1 MQVVGTFREVLG
13 EGPVWCEREQAL
25 YWTDIRRKL
34 IRRHRPA
41 TGETVTW
48 ELPEIVGSFALR
60 RGGGLIVAMR
70 SDIVLFDPSTG
81 TMERLAAP
89 DADKPSHRFND
100 GKCDPRGRFVVGSMD
115 DVTREPT
122 GTLWSVSADG
132 SCRALLSNCRIPNGL
147 AWSPDGGRMYFA
159 DTGDGA
165 IRVYDYDLATG
176 AISSERTIAQLDDGA
191 PDGATVDEQGYY
203 WSAVYGGWRLER
215 RAPDGRL
222 DATFDVP
229 VQNPTSCAF
238 GGPKLDRLYV
248 TSASQRLST
257 EELAAQPLAG
267 AVMVLQVGVRGLPS
281 TRFDG

>member
-1 MQVVGTFREVLG
+1 
-13 EGPVWCEREQAL
+13 
-25 YWTDIRRKL
+25 
-34 IRRHRPA
+34 
-41 TGETVTW
+41 
-48 ELPEIVGSFALR
+48 
-60 RGGGLIVAMR
+60 
-70 SDIVLFDPSTG
+70 
-81 TMERLAAP
+81 
-89 DADKPSHRFND
+89 
-100 GKCDPRGRFVVGSMD
+100 
-115 DVTREPT
+115 
-122 GTLWSVSADG
+122 
-132 SCRALLSNCRIPNGL
+132 
-147 AWSPDGGRMYFA
+147 MYFA

-165 IRVYDYDLATG
+165 IRIYDYDLATG
-176 AISSERTIAQLDDGA
+176 AIGSERTIVQLDNGA

-203 WSAVYGGWRLER
+203 WSAVYGGWRVER

-238 GGPKLDRLYV
+238 GGLDLDQLYV

>member
-13 EGPVWCEREQAL
+13 EGPVWCEIEQAL

-34 IRRHRPA
+34 IRRHSPA

-60 RGGGLIVAMR
+60 RNGGLIVAMR

-81 TMERLAAP
+81 RMERLAAP
-89 DADKPSHRFND
+89 DADKPNHRFND
-100 GKCDPRGRFVVGSMD
+100 GKCDPKGRFVVGSMD
-115 DVTREPT
+115 DVTRDPT
-122 GTLWSVSADG
+122 GSLWSVSADG

-176 AISSERTIAQLDDGA
+176 AIGSERTIAQLDNGA

-203 WSAVYGGWRLER
+203 WSAVYGGWRVER

-238 GGPKLDRLYV
+238 GGLDLDQLYV

>member
-13 EGPVWCEREQAL
+13 EGPVWCEIEQAL

-41 TGETVTW
+41 MGETVTW
-48 ELPEIVGSFALR
+48 EFPEIVGSFALR
-60 RGGGLIVAMR
+60 RNGGLIIAMR
-70 SDIVLFDPSTG
+70 SDIVLFDPSTVR
-81 TMERLAAP
+81 MERLAAP
-89 DADKPSHRFND
+89 DACKPNHRFND
-100 GKCDPRGRFVVGSMD
+100 GKCDPKGRFVVGSMD

-122 GTLWSVSADG
+122 GSLWSVSADG

-176 AISSERTIAQLDDGA
+176 AIDSERIFAQLDNGA
-191 PDGATVDEQGYY
+191 PDGATVDDQGYY
-203 WSAVYGGWRLER
+203 WSAVYGGWRVER

-238 GGPKLDRLYV
+238 GGPDLDQLYV

-281 TRFDG
+281 TRFGG